1 MEHIAG
7 ACGDDSIADCVK
19 VLAPTNLAA
28 LAIGGQTLNKG
39 IFNRRGQQKL
49 VSRQWGGHIVAD

>member
-1 MEHIAG
+1 MKECVEHIAG
-7 ACGDDSIADCVK
+7 ACGDDSIADCVM

-49 VSRQWGGHIVAD
+49 VSRQ